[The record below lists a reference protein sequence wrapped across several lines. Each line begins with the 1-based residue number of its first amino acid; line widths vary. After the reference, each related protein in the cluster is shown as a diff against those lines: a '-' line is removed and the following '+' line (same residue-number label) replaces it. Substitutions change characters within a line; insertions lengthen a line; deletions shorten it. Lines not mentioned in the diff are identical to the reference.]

1 MDNSWSWANLSE
13 PQLEK
18 LAEAERTLGVDYLL
32 AFESGKG
39 SAAQG
44 ALARAMT
51 RGLPIAP
58 DGNRPSRR
66 MAAQPGRPIGSCGSR
81 GQVPSH
87 PSLDC
92 CTWLCQAEGVQPTD
106 MANSVRIIA
115 PSVRVLRARR
125 SHGQQLELGKPV

>member
-58 DGNRPSRR
+58 LNES
-66 MAAQPGRPIGSCGSR
+66 QIEC
-81 GQVPSH
+81 
-87 PSLDC
+87 L
-92 CTWLCQAEGVQPTD
+92 
-106 MANSVRIIA
+106 
-115 PSVRVLRARR
+115 
-125 SHGQQLELGKPV
+125 HGLEQQLERVVVAYGKS